1 MRRTQHFITVLPH
14 EWWQNSGK
22 WLCPG
27 FTGWSKL
34 KERVLQYD
42 FMIIDR
48 KFYFYPLFNW
58 LRNIK
63 NFIYSVSSRSNNEF
77 CGPLCPG
84 RIEGKKWGKRGKCGK
99 KSVKKCDRMVGEDD
113 RIEIYPLTEILPP
126 WLFWISLYEVRGSFG
141 SIPLLP
147 VLWAFLS
154 ILSQTGACP
163 DGRWWAHELLISL
176 DYGKRMER
184 KELWDDENRL
194 LDAIY
199 LWFLDCH

>member
-1 MRRTQHFITVLPH
+1 M
-14 EWWQNSGK
+14 
-22 WLCPG
+22 G

-77 CGPLCPG
+77 Y
-84 RIEGKKWGKRGKCGK
+84 IRGNIPTHSWVKIGW
-99 KSVKKCDRMVGEDD
+99 KSVIGWSERMTGLKLSG
-113 RIEIYPLTEILPP
+113 LTEILPL
-126 WLFWISLYEVRGSFG
+126 WLFWISLYEVRGSSG
-141 SIPLLP
+141 S
-147 VLWAFLS
+147 FLS
-154 ILSQTGACP
+154 YRYFEHFESNRGSWKL
-163 DGRWWAHELLISL
+163 RWWAHELLISL
-176 DYGKRMER
+176 DYGKRIER